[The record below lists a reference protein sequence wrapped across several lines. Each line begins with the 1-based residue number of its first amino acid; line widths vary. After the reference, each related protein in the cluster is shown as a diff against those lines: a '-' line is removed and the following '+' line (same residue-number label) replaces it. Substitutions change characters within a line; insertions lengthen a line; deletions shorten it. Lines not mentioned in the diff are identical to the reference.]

1 MSGKIAYNKLT
12 KNYVNLKTAKAKCI
26 FNNPNNFEII
36 NNNIIN
42 RVSGRVQT
50 MLRNLL
56 KRDYL

>member
-1 MSGKIAYNKLT
+1 MSDKIAYNKLT
-12 KNYVNLKTAKAKCI
+12 KNYDNLKTAKAKGI